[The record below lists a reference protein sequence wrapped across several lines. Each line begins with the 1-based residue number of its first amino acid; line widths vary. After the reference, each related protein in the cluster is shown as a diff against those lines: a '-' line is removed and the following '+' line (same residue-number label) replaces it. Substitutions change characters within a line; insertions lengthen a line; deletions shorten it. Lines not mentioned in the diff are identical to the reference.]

1 MAKENG
7 KKKLESPVRIEYLRS
22 LFALHSWHLLQ
33 EPKTFENSIYVV
45 HNMQALSLSLS
56 PSLFYSSS
64 LVFSCWICLFS
75 FVVDFDFYGCQR
87 ALKVAKRVTL
97 HSIPLRLWRVFNS
110 PVNRLQSRVANWN
123 SAWGGDEKGQEEA
136 CFEAPFWWLLKVEKG
151 KNKCCQCC
159 WAGIINK

>member
-1 MAKENG
+1 MPIKQADLYFMAVLGLLIMGEFTADLITLYDQRKWQKEA
-7 KKKLESPVRIEYLRS
+7 RITCPNRIFTFSFCPSFVTLVTRAQNIRKFNLCGSQYASSFPRS
-22 LFALHSWHLLQ
+22 L
-33 EPKTFENSIYVV
+33 
-45 HNMQALSLSLS
+45 
-56 PSLFYSSS
+56 SLFYSSS

-123 SAWGGDEKGQEEA
+123 SA
-136 CFEAPFWWLLKVEKG
+136 
-151 KNKCCQCC
+151 
-159 WAGIINK
+159 

>member
-1 MAKENG
+1 MAK
-7 KKKLESPVRIEYLRS
+7 KRLDSPVRIAYLRS
-22 LFALHSWHLLQ
+22 LFAAHSWHLLQ

-45 HNMQALSLSLS
+45 HNMQALSLSFSLS
-56 PSLFYSSS
+56 LSLQFAG
-64 LVFSCWICLFS
+64 LFVLDFCLFS
-75 FVVDFDFYGCQR
+75 FAVDFDFYGCQR

-123 SAWGGDEKGQEEA
+123 SAWGGDEGVQKGA

-151 KNKCCQCC
+151 QNKCCQCC
-159 WAGIINK
+159 WAGIRNK

>member
-7 KKKLESPVRIEYLRS
+7 KKRLDSPVRIAYLPS
-22 LFALHSWHLLQ
+22 LVVHSWHLLQ
-33 EPKTFENSIYVV
+33 GPKTFENSIYVV
-45 HNMQALSLSLS
+45 HNMQTLC
-56 PSLFYSSS
+56 LFLIRSFTQFAG
-64 LVFSCWICLFS
+64 LFVLDFCLFS

-123 SAWGGDEKGQEEA
+123 SAWGGDERGKEA
-136 CFEAPFWWLLKVEKG
+136 GLLWSAVLMALKVEKG
-151 KNKCCQCC
+151 QNKCCQCC
-159 WAGIINK
+159 WAGIRNK

>member
-1 MAKENG
+1 MAKRSSNH
-7 KKKLESPVRIEYLRS
+7 LSES
-22 LFALHSWHLLQ
+22 
-33 EPKTFENSIYVV
+33 NIYVLFLPFIRDTCYKSPK
-45 HNMQALSLSLS
+45 HSKIQFMWFTICKLFLSHSYFLSLS
-56 PSLFYSSS
+56 FYSSS

-136 CFEAPFWWLLKVEKG
+136 CFEAPFWMLLKVEKG